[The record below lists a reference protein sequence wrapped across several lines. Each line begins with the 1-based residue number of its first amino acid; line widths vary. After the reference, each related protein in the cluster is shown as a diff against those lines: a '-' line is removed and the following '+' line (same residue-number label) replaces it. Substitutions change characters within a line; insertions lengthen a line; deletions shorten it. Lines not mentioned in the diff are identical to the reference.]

1 MNPMAIIPSNT
12 AASFK
17 RLIISSRISS
27 MTYSEPEALLARQHS
42 LKDKLGVHSALANY
56 SAKAGPNLIC

>member
-12 AASFK
+12 AASCK

-27 MTYSEPEALLARQHS
+27 MTYSEPELLLAREYS
-42 LKDKLGVHSALANY
+42 LKDK
-56 SAKAGPNLIC
+56 